1 MFKLRILDLLAV
13 IAATLTGT
21 AYVWTQNAYRKIAT
35 NTPIAIDRYV
45 GETEPAFTD
54 KLQCVLVH
62 YTAKWAKTIHQQPFP
77 IVADQHRFIH
87 GLKRTR
93 AAQQSEP
100 PTQSDKPKPPL
111 VIGTIRKYLL
121 TALCTADHSF
131 FKGRF
136 PTSLGLAIYTQA
148 WALDTIESL
157 MLFRRTRWMP
167 TN

>member
-1 MFKLRILDLLAV
+1 MIRFFESQRNSGPEHLRKTNRESHPFPIISSKHHNNNMFKLRILDLLAV

-62 YTAKWAKTIHQQPFP
+62 YTAKWAKTIHKQPFP

-93 AAQQSEP
+93 AARQSEP

-111 VIGTIRKYLL
+111 VIGTIRK
-121 TALCTADHSF
+121 
-131 FKGRF
+131 
-136 PTSLGLAIYTQA
+136 
-148 WALDTIESL
+148 
-157 MLFRRTRWMP
+157 
-167 TN
+167 